1 MAKKK
6 RLTKLEKKIKDLW
19 EDLGTIE
26 FKSFDDIA
34 MMLDEYDVKKVR
46 KTIHKMIDE
55 DKLFLF
61 FDDYWK
67 LDYIPF

>member
-19 EDLGTIE
+19 EGLGTIE

>member
-1 MAKKK
+1 MPKRGKKSK
-6 RLTKLEKKIKDLW
+6 IEKKIIDLW
-19 EDLGTIE
+19 ETLGTLE
-26 FKSFDDIA
+26 FKSFQDIA
-34 MMLDEYDVKKVR
+34 MMLDENDVNKVR
-46 KTIHKMIDE
+46 KAIHKLIDE